1 MPMQEQPQMVLA
13 IAKLRSLSQLNGG
26 GLTGASVSEA
36 PVLII
41 TVVSCSSLD
50 QEPLLSSIPSPIQS
64 GHTWAAGRGK
74 ARLFSLHLMVAT
86 YGMWILLVHLSD
98 SKVRAV
104 KSDHH
109 HWRGFHLRDRFQIP
123 SLVRCYV
130 TQPQAPGCKG
140 SGDTGTTRDKIP
152 SNSVGEAHISCCATV
167 FPGNLSCFSHFSYA
181 ALYST
186 PVCCMTRRDLFHSR
200 WMRSLIYW
208 LTLLSCSWYT
218 QPMLIQFNWSVDQG
232 ENKVFSNTAVEKSK
246 TCAKGI

>member
-74 ARLFSLHLMVAT
+74 ARLFSLHLMVAN

-109 HWRGFHLRDRFQIP
+109 HRRGFHLRDRFQIP
-123 SLVRCYV
+123 SLVRSV
-130 TQPQAPGCKG
+130 MSLSLRRQDAKDLETLVPPETRSPAIAWEKLTSLAVPLSFQATFPAFLTFPMLLYTRHLSAVWPGV
-140 SGDTGTTRDKIP
+140 I
-152 SNSVGEAHISCCATV
+152 
-167 FPGNLSCFSHFSYA
+167 FS
-181 ALYST
+181 
-186 PVCCMTRRDLFHSR
+186 
-200 WMRSLIYW
+200 
-208 LTLLSCSWYT
+208 TLGGWGHWYT
-218 QPMLIQFNWSVDQG
+218 DSHCYHALGTHSL
-232 ENKVFSNTAVEKSK
+232 
-246 TCAKGI
+246 C